1 MTTKRIHILT
11 HPLGANYGG
20 IMQAYAL
27 QQALRQMDYE
37 PVTLDIPF
45 DRRSRLRRWAEAQ
58 VRTVKRISYDQSI
71 RSERVVLQHTSR
83 FVQQHITLSPPLRS
97 DAQLRQYY
105 RKQPAHAYVVGSDQ
119 VWRQEFV
126 PMLDDYF
133 LGFIPEADPVRRIA
147 YAASFGVEP
156 IDIAPERTALYSE
169 LLSRFVAI
177 SVRESS
183 AVPLLEQRFGASA
196 QWVLDPTMLFTR
208 EEYIDQLGLREEPSG
223 EVFAYMLTHSPHKEE
238 LARQIAESH
247 HTTCQLFAPWRHWTE
262 RGRGL
267 EACILPPVERWLE
280 GILNAQCVVTDS
292 FHGVAFSLI
301 FGKPFVAIVNSSAGC
316 SRFDTLIKLFNLEHH
331 QERAYELVSSP
342 QCYDVKAIAQTLA
355 HCRTTSIDFLQSA
368 LH

>member
-1 MTTKRIHILT
+1 
-11 HPLGANYGG
+11 
-20 IMQAYAL
+20 MQAYAL

-58 VRTVKRISYDQSI
+58 VRTIKRISYDQSI

-105 RKQPAHAYVVGSDQ
+105 CEQPAHAYIVGSDQ

-133 LGFIPEADPVRRIA
+133 LGFIHEADPVRRVA
-147 YAASFGVEP
+147 YAASFGVDP

-177 SVRESS
+177 SLRESS
-183 AVPLLEQRFGASA
+183 AVQLLKQRFGATA

-208 EEYIDQLGLREEPSG
+208 EEYMDQLGLREEPSG
-223 EVFAYMLTHSPHKEE
+223 EVFAYMLTHTPHKEE

-247 HTTCQLFAPWRHWTE
+247 HTTYHLFAPWRHWTE
-262 RGRGL
+262 RGQGL

-301 FGKPFVAIVNSSAGC
+301 FGKPFVAIVNNHGGC
-316 SRFDTLIKLFNLEHH
+316 SRFDTLIKLFDLEHH
-331 QERAYELVSSP
+331 QEEAYELVSSP
-342 QCYDVKAIAQTLA
+342 KRYNVEAVAQTLA
-355 HCRTTSIDFLQSA
+355 HHRISSRDFLEST

>member
-1 MTTKRIHILT
+1 
-11 HPLGANYGG
+11 
-20 IMQAYAL
+20 MQAYAL

-37 PVTLDIPF
+37 PVTLNIPF
-45 DRRSRLRRWAEAQ
+45 DRRSRLKRCIKSHIRA
-58 VRTVKRISYDQSI
+58 VKRISYDQSI

-105 RKQPAHAYVVGSDQ
+105 REQPAHAYVVGSDQ

-133 LGFIPEADPVRRIA
+133 LGFIPDADSVRRIA

-183 AVPLLEQRFGASA
+183 AVPLLAQRFGASA
-196 QWVLDPTMLFTR
+196 QWVLDPTMLFTK
-208 EEYIDQLGLREEPSG
+208 EEYMDQLGLQEKPSG
-223 EVFAYMLTHSPHKEE
+223 ELFAYMLTHTPHKEE

-247 HTTCQLFAPWRHWTE
+247 HTTYQLFAPWRHWTE

-301 FGKPFVAIVNSSAGC
+301 FGKPFVAIVNNHGGC
-316 SRFDTLIKLFNLEHH
+316 SRFDTLIKLFDLERH
-331 QERAYELVSSP
+331 QEGAHELVSSP
-342 QCYDVKAIAQTLA
+342 KHYDVEAVAQTLA
-355 HCRTTSIDFLQSA
+355 HHRIPSRDFLESA

>member
-58 VRTVKRISYDQSI
+58 VRTIKRISYDQSI

-105 RKQPAHAYVVGSDQ
+105 CEQPAHAYIVGSDQ

-147 YAASFGVEP
+147 YAASFGVDP

-169 LLSRFVAI
+169 LLRRFVAI
-177 SVRESS
+177 SVRESL
-183 AVPLLEQRFGASA
+183 AVQLLKQRFGATA
-196 QWVLDPTMLFTR
+196 QWVLDPTMLFTK

-223 EVFAYMLTHSPHKEE
+223 EVFAYMLTHTPHKEE

-247 HTTCQLFAPWRHWTE
+247 HTTYHLFAPWRHWME
-262 RGRGL
+262 RGQGL

-301 FGKPFVAIVNSSAGC
+301 FGKPFVAIVNNHGGC
-316 SRFDTLIKLFNLEHH
+316 SRFDTLIKLFDLELH
-331 QERAYELVSSP
+331 QEGAYELVSSP
-342 QCYDVKAIAQTLA
+342 KCYDVKAIAQTLA
-355 HCRTTSIDFLQSA
+355 RHRITSIGFLDSA